1 MNKSPLEI
9 SNKDRIDLI
18 LCLLDII
25 VMQTLLIGTSKCDS
39 AHRERR
45 VGTMFDLGFEELQGK
60 LRLIMEESTTLAS
73 GIRAWML
80 LSKEGLPISSAVPQG
95 LEEAEIAAM
104 AASILGV
111 ADLAAE
117 RLDQGALEE
126 ILMTNEKGLVIMKS
140 AGEKAILVLAA
151 SKSIKT
157 GLLVYAATTATEK
170 IAPLL

>member
-1 MNKSPLEI
+1 VTN
-9 SNKDRIDLI
+9 I
-18 LCLLDII
+18 L
-25 VMQTLLIGTSKCDS
+25 V
-39 AHRERR
+39 ERAKR
-45 VGTMFDLGFEELQGK
+45 VAAMFDPSFEELQGK
-60 LRLIMEESTTLAS
+60 LRLIMEEATALAA

-117 RLDQGALEE
+117 RMEQGTLEE
-126 ILMTNEKGLVIMKS
+126 ILMTNEKGLMIMRS
-140 AGEKAILVLAA
+140 AGDKAILVLAA
-151 SKSIKT
+151 SKGMKT
-157 GLLVYAATTATEK
+157 GLLVYAANQAAEK

>member
-1 MNKSPLEI
+1 MAY
-9 SNKDRIDLI
+9 
-18 LCLLDII
+18 
-25 VMQTLLIGTSKCDS
+25 QTLLIGTSKCVS
-39 AHRERR
+39 ANRESR
-45 VGTMFDLGFEELQGK
+45 VDTMFDSGFEELQGK
-60 LRLIMEESTTLAS
+60 LKVIMEESTALAT

-80 LSKEGLPISSAVPQG
+80 LSREGLPISSAVPQG

-151 SKSIKT
+151 SKGMKT
-157 GLLVYAATTATEK
+157 GLLVYAATTACEK
-170 IAPLL
+170 ISPLL

>member
-1 MNKSPLEI
+1 
-9 SNKDRIDLI
+9 
-18 LCLLDII
+18 
-25 VMQTLLIGTSKCDS
+25 
-39 AHRERR
+39 
-45 VGTMFDLGFEELQGK
+45 MFDPGYDELQGK
-60 LRLIMEESTTLAS
+60 LREILEESTTLTP

-80 LSKEGLPISSAVPQG
+80 LSKEGLPIASAVPQG

-117 RLDQGALEE
+117 RLDQGTLEE
-126 ILMTNEKGLVIMKS
+126 ILMTNEKGLVIIRS

-151 SKSIKT
+151 SKGIKT
-157 GLLVYAATTATEK
+157 GLLVYSANTAAEK

>member
-1 MNKSPLEI
+1 
-9 SNKDRIDLI
+9 
-18 LCLLDII
+18 
-25 VMQTLLIGTSKCDS
+25 
-39 AHRERR
+39 
-45 VGTMFDLGFEELQGK
+45 MFDPGFEELQGK
-60 LRLIMEESTTLAS
+60 LRVIMEESTTLTA

-80 LSKEGLPISSAVPQG
+80 LSKEGLPIASAVPQG

-126 ILMTNEKGLVIMKS
+126 ILMTNEKGLVIMRS

-157 GLLVYAATTATEK
+157 GLLVYAANIAAEK

>member
-1 MNKSPLEI
+1 
-9 SNKDRIDLI
+9 
-18 LCLLDII
+18 
-25 VMQTLLIGTSKCDS
+25 
-39 AHRERR
+39 
-45 VGTMFDLGFEELQGK
+45 MFDPGFEELQGK
-60 LRLIMEESTTLAS
+60 LRTIIEESTSLTG

-117 RLDQGALEE
+117 RLNQGTLEE
-126 ILMTNEKGLVIMKS
+126 ILMTNERGLVIMRS

-151 SKSIKT
+151 SKTTKT
-157 GLLVYAATTATEK
+157 GLLVYAANTAAEK

>member
-1 MNKSPLEI
+1 MKS
-9 SNKDRIDLI
+9 
-18 LCLLDII
+18 
-25 VMQTLLIGTSKCDS
+25 LLIGTSKFDS

-45 VGTMFDLGFEELQGK
+45 VSTMFDPSFEELQGK
-60 LRLIMEESTTLAS
+60 LRTIMEESTALAA

-151 SKSIKT
+151 SKGIKT
-157 GLLVYAATTATEK
+157 GLLVYAATTATER

>member
-1 MNKSPLEI
+1 
-9 SNKDRIDLI
+9 
-18 LCLLDII
+18 
-25 VMQTLLIGTSKCDS
+25 
-39 AHRERR
+39 
-45 VGTMFDLGFEELQGK
+45 MFDPSFEELQGK
-60 LRLIMEESTTLAS
+60 LRTIIEESTSLTG

-80 LSKEGLPISSAVPQG
+80 LSKEGLPIASAVPQG

-117 RLDQGALEE
+117 RLNQGTLEE
-126 ILMTNEKGLVIMKS
+126 ILMTNEKGLVIMRS

-151 SKSIKT
+151 SKTTKT
-157 GLLVYAATTATEK
+157 GLLVYAANTAAEK

>member
-1 MNKSPLEI
+1 VAA
-9 SNKDRIDLI
+9 
-18 LCLLDII
+18 I
-25 VMQTLLIGTSKCDS
+25 V
-39 AHRERR
+39 
-45 VGTMFDLGFEELQGK
+45 FDPSFEELQVK
-60 LRLIMEESTTLAS
+60 LKQIMEEATSLTA

-80 LSKEGLPISSAVPQG
+80 LSKEGLPIASAVPQG

-117 RLDQGALEE
+117 RMDQGILEE
-126 ILMTNEKGLVIMKS
+126 ILMTNQKGHMIMKS

-151 SKSIKT
+151 SKGIKT
-157 GLLVYAATTATEK
+157 GLLVYAANTAVEK

>member
-1 MNKSPLEI
+1 
-9 SNKDRIDLI
+9 
-18 LCLLDII
+18 
-25 VMQTLLIGTSKCDS
+25 
-39 AHRERR
+39 
-45 VGTMFDLGFEELQGK
+45 MFEPGFDELQGK
-60 LRLIMEESTTLAS
+60 LRVIMEESTTLTG

-80 LSKEGLPISSAVPQG
+80 LSKEGLPIASAVPQG

-117 RLDQGALEE
+117 RLDQGTLEE
-126 ILMTNEKGLVIMKS
+126 ILMTNEKGHVIMRS

-151 SKSIKT
+151 TKGIKT
-157 GLLVYAATTATEK
+157 GLLVYAAATAAEK

>member
-1 MNKSPLEI
+1 MRNSKSH
-9 SNKDRIDLI
+9 
-18 LCLLDII
+18 
-25 VMQTLLIGTSKCDS
+25 QSKK
-39 AHRERR
+39 REKNG
-45 VGTMFDLGFEELQGK
+45 VVTIMFDPSFEELQVK
-60 LRLIMEESTTLAS
+60 LRGIMEEATALTA

-80 LSKEGLPISSAVPQG
+80 LSKEGLPIASAVPQG

-117 RLDQGALEE
+117 RMDQGTLEE
-126 ILMTNEKGLVIMKS
+126 ILMTNEKGLMIMKS

-151 SKSIKT
+151 SKGIKT
-157 GLLVYAATTATEK
+157 GLLVYAANTAVEK

>member
-1 MNKSPLEI
+1 V
-9 SNKDRIDLI
+9 D
-18 LCLLDII
+18 
-25 VMQTLLIGTSKCDS
+25 
-39 AHRERR
+39 
-45 VGTMFDLGFEELQGK
+45 TMFEPGFDELQGK
-60 LRLIMEESTTLAS
+60 LRVIMEESTALTG

-80 LSKEGLPISSAVPQG
+80 LSKEGLPIASAVPQG

-117 RLDQGALEE
+117 RLDQGVLEE
-126 ILMTNEKGLVIMKS
+126 ILMTNEKGHVIMRS

-151 SKSIKT
+151 TKGIKT
-157 GLLVYAATTATEK
+157 GLLVYAASTAAEK

>member
-1 MNKSPLEI
+1 
-9 SNKDRIDLI
+9 
-18 LCLLDII
+18 
-25 VMQTLLIGTSKCDS
+25 MQVE
-39 AHRERR
+39 A
-45 VGTMFDLGFEELQGK
+45 MFDPGFEELQAK
-60 LRLIMEESTTLAS
+60 LKLIMEESTSLAT

-117 RLDQGALEE
+117 RLDQGILEE
-126 ILMTNEKGLVIMKS
+126 VLMTNEKGFVIMKA
-140 AGEKAILVLAA
+140 AGDKAILILAA
-151 SKSIKT
+151 SKGIKT
-157 GLLVYAATTATEK
+157 GLLVYAANQAAEK

>member
-1 MNKSPLEI
+1 
-9 SNKDRIDLI
+9 
-18 LCLLDII
+18 
-25 VMQTLLIGTSKCDS
+25 
-39 AHRERR
+39 
-45 VGTMFDLGFEELQGK
+45 MFDPGFDELQGK
-60 LRLIMEESTTLAS
+60 LRAILEESTSLTG

-80 LSKEGLPISSAVPQG
+80 LSKEGLPIASAVPQG

-117 RLDQGALEE
+117 RLDQGTLEE
-126 ILMTNEKGLVIMKS
+126 ILMTNEKGLVIMRS

-151 SKSIKT
+151 SKGTKT
-157 GLLVYAATTATEK
+157 GLLVYAANSAAEK

>member
-1 MNKSPLEI
+1 
-9 SNKDRIDLI
+9 
-18 LCLLDII
+18 
-25 VMQTLLIGTSKCDS
+25 
-39 AHRERR
+39 
-45 VGTMFDLGFEELQGK
+45 MFDPGFDELQGK
-60 LRLIMEESTTLAS
+60 LREILEESTSLTG

-80 LSKEGLPISSAVPQG
+80 LSKEGLPIASAVPQG

-117 RLDQGALEE
+117 RLDQGTLEE
-126 ILMTNEKGLVIMKS
+126 ILMTNEKGLVIMRS

-151 SKSIKT
+151 SKGTKT
-157 GLLVYAATTATEK
+157 GLLVYAANSAAEK

>member
-1 MNKSPLEI
+1 MNFPSQFPI
-9 SNKDRIDLI
+9 SK
-18 LCLLDII
+18 
-25 VMQTLLIGTSKCDS
+25 VQTQLSLFSGLGHANLKYAQLQQSFKISTVWSV
-39 AHRERR
+39 A
-45 VGTMFDLGFEELQGK
+45 TIFDPAFEELQGK
-60 LRLIMEESTTLAS
+60 LREIMEEATSLAT

-80 LSKEGLPISSAVPQG
+80 LSKEGLPIASAVPQG

-117 RLDQGALEE
+117 RMDQGILEE
-126 ILMTNEKGLVIMKS
+126 VLLTNEGGFMIMKS

-151 SKSIKT
+151 NKTIKT
-157 GLLVYAATTATEK
+157 GLLVYAAKTATEN

>member
-1 MNKSPLEI
+1 
-9 SNKDRIDLI
+9 
-18 LCLLDII
+18 
-25 VMQTLLIGTSKCDS
+25 
-39 AHRERR
+39 
-45 VGTMFDLGFEELQGK
+45 
-60 LRLIMEESTTLAS
+60 MEESTSLTG

-80 LSKEGLPISSAVPQG
+80 LSKEGLPIASAVPQG

-117 RLDQGALEE
+117 RLDQGVLEE
-126 ILMTNEKGLVIMKS
+126 ILMTNEKGLVIMRS

-151 SKSIKT
+151 GKQTKT
-157 GLLVYAATTATEK
+157 GLLVYAANTAAEK

>member
-1 MNKSPLEI
+1 MRGQV
-9 SNKDRIDLI
+9 D
-18 LCLLDII
+18 
-25 VMQTLLIGTSKCDS
+25 
-39 AHRERR
+39 
-45 VGTMFDLGFEELQGK
+45 TMFDPGYDELQGK
-60 LRLIMEESTTLAS
+60 LREILEESTTLTP

-80 LSKEGLPISSAVPQG
+80 LSKEGLPIASAVPQG

-117 RLDQGALEE
+117 RLDQGTLEE
-126 ILMTNEKGLVIMKS
+126 ILMTNEKGLVIIRS

-151 SKSIKT
+151 SKGIKT
-157 GLLVYAATTATEK
+157 GLLVYSANTAAEK

>member
-1 MNKSPLEI
+1 MRS
-9 SNKDRIDLI
+9 
-18 LCLLDII
+18 LLDPSCKLINAHSLHSFVVRI
-25 VMQTLLIGTSKCDS
+25 ERSQATL
-39 AHRERR
+39 
-45 VGTMFDLGFEELQGK
+45 FDPDFEELQGK
-60 LRLIMEESTTLAS
+60 LRDIMEEATSLAS

-80 LSKEGLPISSAVPQG
+80 LSKEGLPIACAVPQG

-117 RLDQGALEE
+117 RMDQGLLEE
-126 ILMTNEKGLVIMKS
+126 VLLTNESGLMIMKS

-151 SKSIKT
+151 AKSVKT
-157 GLLVYAATTATEK
+157 GLLVYAAKTASEN

>member
-1 MNKSPLEI
+1 
-9 SNKDRIDLI
+9 
-18 LCLLDII
+18 
-25 VMQTLLIGTSKCDS
+25 
-39 AHRERR
+39 
-45 VGTMFDLGFEELQGK
+45 MFDPGFEELQGK
-60 LRLIMEESTTLAS
+60 LRVIMEESTTLTA

-80 LSKEGLPISSAVPQG
+80 LSKEGLPIASAVPQG

-126 ILMTNEKGLVIMKS
+126 ILMTNEKGLVIMRS

-151 SKSIKT
+151 SKGIKT
-157 GLLVYAATTATEK
+157 GLLVYAANTAAEK

>member
-1 MNKSPLEI
+1 M
-9 SNKDRIDLI
+9 D
-18 LCLLDII
+18 
-25 VMQTLLIGTSKCDS
+25 
-39 AHRERR
+39 
-45 VGTMFDLGFEELQGK
+45 TMFDPGFDELQGK
-60 LRLIMEESTTLAS
+60 LRVIMEESTTLTA

-80 LSKEGLPISSAVPQG
+80 FSKEGLPIASAVPQG

-126 ILMTNEKGLVIMKS
+126 ILMTNEKGLVIIRS
-140 AGEKAILVLAA
+140 AGEKAILILAA
-151 SKSIKT
+151 SKGIKT
-157 GLLVYAATTATEK
+157 GLLVYAANTAAEK

>member
-1 MNKSPLEI
+1 
-9 SNKDRIDLI
+9 
-18 LCLLDII
+18 
-25 VMQTLLIGTSKCDS
+25 
-39 AHRERR
+39 
-45 VGTMFDLGFEELQGK
+45 MFDPGFDELQGK
-60 LRLIMEESTTLAS
+60 LRMILEESTSLTG

-80 LSKEGLPISSAVPQG
+80 LSKEGLPIASAVPQG

-117 RLDQGALEE
+117 RLDQGTLEE
-126 ILMTNEKGLVIMKS
+126 ILMTNEKGLVIMRS

-151 SKSIKT
+151 SKGTKT
-157 GLLVYAATTATEK
+157 GLLVYAANSAAEK